1 MDRVQIRRDDM
12 DLDAWQGKPQDSQ
25 RFKRMALGWGL
36 GAVAILS
43 TGAVLAMNAPAEFTP
58 PPEEPVLDVQLVDR
72 IEPEEPEPEPEAQP
86 EPAPEPE
93 PSAPRPPSP
102 VMPKLVVPTEIPSQP
117 PPEAEPKADTNP
129 YGAAFDPY
137 QYAATGPRTARAPA
151 APVSV
156 AVTAPTAAAPRAPSG
171 PVRVSAETNPPI
183 EIQRGVTAYPAA
195 AKASGIE
202 GVVVVKFVVSVSGE
216 PTDIQAVSG
225 PEELREACETK
236 VRGSKY
242 QPATSKAT
250 GLAVAVIKNTRCVFQ
265 LKTNE

>member
-1 MDRVQIRRDDM
+1 MVRVQIRRDDM

-43 TGAVLAMNAPAEFTP
+43 TGAVLAMNTKEEIQEPT
-58 PPEEPVLDVQLVDR
+58 EEPVLDVQLVEH
-72 IEPEEPEPEPEAQP
+72 IEPEQPEPEVQP
-86 EPAPEPE
+86 DLAPEPE
-93 PSAPRPPSP
+93 PSAPRPPRP
-102 VMPKLVVPTEIPSQP
+102 VVPKLVVPKEIPSQAP
-117 PPEAEPKADTNP
+117 AEAEPKVETNP

-137 QYAATGPRTARAPA
+137 QYAATAPRTAPA
-151 APVSV
+151 SVAHVSV
-156 AVTAPTAAAPRAPSG
+156 AVTVPTAAAPRGPSAPI
-171 PVRVSAETNPPI
+171 RVSAETNPPI

-202 GVVVVKFVVSVSGE
+202 GVVVVKFVVSVAGE
-216 PTDIQAVSG
+216 PTDIQPVSG

-242 QPATSKAT
+242 QPATTKAT

-265 LKTNE
+265 LKANE